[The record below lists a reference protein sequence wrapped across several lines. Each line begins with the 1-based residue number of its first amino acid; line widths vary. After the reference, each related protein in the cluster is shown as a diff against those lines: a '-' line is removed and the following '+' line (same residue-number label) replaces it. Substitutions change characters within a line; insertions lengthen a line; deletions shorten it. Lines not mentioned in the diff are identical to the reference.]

1 MSKLKWD
8 ITAVTSY
15 DYLEYL
21 LDFLL
26 EPNRNRN
33 SNELTRL
40 PVLIKTSTAEN
51 IRLESFKAMLKSC
64 NRKQCQKQIT
74 TTTIVHALDNVDNM
88 NKVLNF
94 RW

>member
-1 MSKLKWD
+1 MELLILSKLKWD

-51 IRLESFKAMLKSC
+51 IRLESFKAMLKSLHC
-64 NRKQCQKQIT
+64 IYNSTKYIYT
-74 TTTIVHALDNVDNM
+74 NVN
-88 NKVLNF
+88 
-94 RW
+94 